1 MESKTPAGVN
11 QSILVGQVESDPTI
25 IFTTTGDTVA
35 GLKLRVPDPLERGTS
50 IILTLCA
57 SGDIAQHIDTYVD
70 AKQFLY
76 IEGSMGPGL
85 PEVCQDSLAI
95 HINHYQTLRKE
106 QYNQISGMKNSNEN
120 ANVGTPDNPLIS
132 NGFR

>member
-76 IEGSMGPGL
+76 IEGAMGPGL

-120 ANVGTPDNPLIS
+120 ANVGTPDNSLIS